1 MPGVEGT
8 VPISSPFKLCSRE
21 FRSEDTIVNVN
32 GVRIGEGTVTV
43 MAGPCA
49 VESEEQLMATAKAMK
64 ERGASVLRG
73 GAFKPR
79 TSPYSFRGL
88 EEDGLKLLAQARQE
102 TGLPVVTEV
111 MSEATVQL
119 IAKYADILQIGTRNA
134 QNFFLL
140 EEVAKAHKPV
150 LLKRGMSS
158 SIQEW
163 LLAAEYIL
171 AKGNRDVIL
180 CERGIRTFETA
191 ARNTMDI
198 NAIPLVKE
206 MSHLPI
212 VADPSHGTGK
222 RKLVEPVALGMVAAG
237 ADGLILEVHPSP
249 EHALSDGAQ
258 SLTFELILEL
268 DGERH
273 EGRDRRRQAH
283 GAHRRSRLGPSSSS
297 RSSRRTVTDRPPFAF
312 WRRNW
317 SCRLSAD
324 WPSSTNLGVR
334 YTERVPLTQ
343 RRIEPW
349 LRQMNVPQRARTRTG
364 PERPQPGP
372 GPSRRDSRRC

>member
-1 MPGVEGT
+1 MVIMKPGHTPEEFEAVMSRIREVGLDGHPIFGVERTVIGVVGLDREHPELADDLEVMDGVEGT

-21 FRSEDTIVNVN
+21 FRTDDTIVDIK
-32 GVRIGEGTVTV
+32 GVKVGEGTVTV

-49 VESEEQLMATAKAMK
+49 VESEQQVLATAHAVKA
-64 ERGASVLRG
+64 RGASIMRG

-88 EEDGLKLLAQARQE
+88 EVEGLKLLAKARAE
-102 TGLPVVTEV
+102 TGLPIVTEV
-111 MSEATVQL
+111 MSEASVDDV
-119 IAKYADILQIGTRNA
+119 AEYADILQIGTRNA

-140 EEVAKAHKPV
+140 EAVAKAKKPV

-171 AKGNRDVIL
+171 AKGNPNVIL

-198 NAIPLVKE
+198 NAVPLVKE
-206 MSHLPI
+206 LSHLPI

-222 RKLVEPVALGMVAAG
+222 RRLVEPVALGMVAAG

-258 SLTFELILEL
+258 SLDF
-268 DGERH
+268 DM
-273 EGRDRRRQAH
+273 
-283 GAHRRSRLGPSSSS
+283 
-297 RSSRRTVTDRPPFAF
+297 FASVMA
-312 WRRNW
+312 NV
-317 SCRLSAD
+317 AKVAAAV
-324 WPSSTNLGVR
+324 GK
-334 YTERVPLTQ
+334 
-343 RRIEPW
+343 RIESA
-349 LRQMNVPQRARTRTG
+349 VAV
-364 PERPQPGP
+364 
-372 GPSRRDSRRC
+372 

>member
-1 MPGVEGT
+1 MMVIMKPGHTAEEFEDVMKRIKEDGLDGHPIRGVERTVIGVVGLDRLHPELADDIEVMPGVEAT
-8 VPISSPFKLCSRE
+8 VQISSPYKLCSRE
-21 FRSEDTIVNVN
+21 FKPDDTIIDVN
-32 GVRIGEGTVTV
+32 GVKIGQGTVTV
-43 MAGPCA
+43 IAGPCA
-49 VESEEQLMATAKAMK
+49 VESEEQLMQTARAMR
-64 ERGASVLRG
+64 ERGASMLRG

-88 EEDGLKLLAQARQE
+88 ELEGLKLLAAARKE

-111 MSEATVQL
+111 MSEASVQD
-119 IAKYADILQIGTRNA
+119 IATYADVLQIGTRNA

-140 EEVAKAHKPV
+140 EEVAKAGKPV

-171 AKGNRDVIL
+171 AKGNRNVIL

-206 MSHLPI
+206 MSHLPV

-222 RKLVEPVALGMVAAG
+222 RKLVEPVSLGMVAAG
-237 ADGLILEVHPSP
+237 ADGLILEVHPDP

-258 SLTFELILEL
+258 SLTFDNFSSLMDNVAKIANAV
-268 DGERH
+268 GKRMER
-273 EGRDRRRQAH
+273 
-283 GAHRRSRLGPSSSS
+283 
-297 RSSRRTVTDRPPFAF
+297 
-312 WRRNW
+312 
-317 SCRLSAD
+317 SA
-324 WPSSTNLGVR
+324 V
-334 YTERVPLTQ
+334 V
-343 RRIEPW
+343 
-349 LRQMNVPQRARTRTG
+349 A
-364 PERPQPGP
+364 
-372 GPSRRDSRRC
+372 